1 MFSRVCT
8 RYRKDV
14 GGLKDIK
21 SVFCLN
27 DSSNDDLETEVTKDS
42 WTLLNLSRVI

>member
-1 MFSRVCT
+1 MLSRVCT
-8 RYRKDV
+8 RYRKGV

-21 SVFCLN
+21 SVFYLN

-42 WTLLNLSRVI
+42 WRCY